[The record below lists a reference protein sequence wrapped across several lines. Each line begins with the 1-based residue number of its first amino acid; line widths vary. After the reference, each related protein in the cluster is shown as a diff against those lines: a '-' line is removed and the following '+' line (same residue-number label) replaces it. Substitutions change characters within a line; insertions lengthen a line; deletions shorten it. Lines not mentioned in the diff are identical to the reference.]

1 MRVPLKNEV
10 NILENNNVRHL
21 NKKQMAM
28 VFMKKRSKQYQ
39 QEGYKYAVTIS
50 NQYMLER
57 IFAFALDTC
66 VMFLPIGLWE
76 VVLLMLF
83 GGLLPP
89 SILSVLQTITFVL
102 IAISVFLFNP
112 MLIAKSQGQTLG
124 KYFYN
129 LKVVQKD
136 HKEAKTSTLVMR
148 ELLGFSAP
156 SFLLLVFFNII
167 GLFAFWG
174 VNFLFLLVHPQ
185 HISIIDLFL
194 GTRIVVLRDHPR
206 TVDIMEQKAEIE
218 QEPEMKKP
226 SNTIDLHIHSTF
238 SDDGEYNV
246 EEIFQMAAKHGLKT
260 ISICDHNTVKA
271 NMIAKRMST
280 LYHVDFVPGIEL
292 DCRYQD
298 VDIRVLGYFINTSSE
313 IFAHLENESLK
324 REKVASLQ
332 RVKLFE
338 QETGIHINVEA
349 MIENDRFQK
358 ITGEMIAHR
367 VLEDPKLR
375 SKSILQPYLQGEDKQ
390 IAYTAFAQDFFGID
404 GPCYVA
410 VRQPKFEDI
419 IDVIKLTGGVP
430 VLAYAGKTLEENEA
444 VFMDVL
450 TKGIEGIEVFT
461 PYHTKPTM
469 ARLLKIAKEYKLFIT
484 SGSDFHGLAKPYL
497 KFGETNC
504 PLEAEK
510 IIHEFIAS
518 H

>member
-1 MRVPLKNEV
+1 M
-10 NILENNNVRHL
+10 ENTTVRHL

-39 QEGYKYAVTIS
+39 QEGYKYAVPIS
-50 NQYMLER
+50 NQYMIER

-89 SILSVLQTITFVL
+89 TILSALQVTTFVL
-102 IAISVFLFNP
+102 IGISVFLFNP
-112 MLIAKSQGQTLG
+112 ILIAKSGGQTLG

-129 LKVVQKD
+129 LKVVKKN
-136 HKEAKTSTLVMR
+136 HKEASSSTLVLR

-156 SFLLLVFFNII
+156 TFLLLIFLNIF
-167 GLFAFWG
+167 GLFAFWML
-174 VNFLFLLVHPQ
+174 NFLFLLIHPK

-206 TVDIMEQKAEIE
+206 TSEVIDELAEEKAETEIDL
-218 QEPEMKKP
+218 PN
-226 SNTIDLHIHSTF
+226 NTIDLHIHSTF

-246 EEIFQMAAKHGLKT
+246 EEIFQMASKQGLKT
-260 ISICDHNTVKA
+260 ISICDHNSVKA
-271 NMIAKRMST
+271 NLIAKRMSS

-292 DCRYQD
+292 DCRYKS
-298 VDIRVLGYFINTSSE
+298 VDLRILGYFINTSSE

-324 REKVASLQ
+324 REKTASMQ
-332 RVKLFE
+332 RVRLFE
-338 QETGIHINVEA
+338 QETGIQLHVEA
-349 MIENDRFQK
+349 MIEKDRFQK

-367 VLEDPKLR
+367 VLDDPSLQTKD
-375 SKSILQPYLQGEDKQ
+375 ILQPYLHRNGH
-390 IAYTAFAQDFFGID
+390 AYEKFAQDFFGPQ
-404 GPCYVA
+404 GPCYVT

-419 IDVIKLTGGVP
+419 LDIIKLTGGVP
-430 VLAYAGKTLEENEA
+430 VLAYAGKALEENEQ
-444 VFMDVL
+444 VFTEIL

-461 PYHTKPTM
+461 PYHTKKTM
-469 ARLLKIAKEYKLFIT
+469 AQLLKIAKEYKLFVT
-484 SGSDFHGLAKPYL
+484 AGSDFHGMAKPYL
-497 KFGETNC
+497 RFGDTNC

-510 IIHEFIAS
+510 IVQEFVLS